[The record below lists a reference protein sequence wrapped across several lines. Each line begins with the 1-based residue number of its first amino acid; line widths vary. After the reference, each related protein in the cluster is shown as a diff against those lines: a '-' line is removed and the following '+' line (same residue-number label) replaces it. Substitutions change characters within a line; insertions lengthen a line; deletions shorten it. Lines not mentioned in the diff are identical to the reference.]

1 MLKLILY
8 IIILII
14 INVIVIYNTNFITY
28 EYYIFSNIFLLAAYI
43 QYEKILFLRYLF
55 KEQSK
60 SALKY
65 YKYLQKILFLL
76 LYIISVIVTLLEGQ
90 YQLSVFSFLF
100 CIVSIFSI
108 KNNWSE
114 MKKDR
119 DAMFHAS
126 PK

>member
-8 IIILII
+8 IITLII
-14 INVIVIYNTNFITY
+14 INVIFIYNTNFITY

-76 LYIISVIVTLLEGQ
+76 LYIISLIVTLLEGQ
-90 YQLSVFSFLF
+90 YFLSIFSILL
-100 CIVSIFSI
+100 CIISTFSI

-114 MKKDR
+114 MRKDR

-126 PK
+126 AK

>member
-8 IIILII
+8 IITLII
-14 INVIVIYNTNFITY
+14 INVIFIYNTNFITY
-28 EYYIFSNIFLLAAYI
+28 EYYIFSNIFLLAPYI

-76 LYIISVIVTLLEGQ
+76 LYIISLIVTLLEGQ
-90 YQLSVFSFLF
+90 YFLSIFSILL
-100 CIVSIFSI
+100 CIISTFSI

-114 MKKDR
+114 MRKDR

-126 PK
+126 AK